1 MPDGVRHRRVAQC
14 DSTVPRDES
23 SLIKGCGTPEAT
35 APPRTV
41 SRVQS
46 CVATDWEILLR
57 PDVGEGRNMVL
68 RRGRC
73 ADQVCEAVEDRFC
86 PSVGIKEEKKKRRR
100 DRKETP
106 SSGMATSEVALT
118 AFSPINL
125 HVLEFDQADILWKF
139 EYDANSGNGIPL
151 MSRARRLANGG
162 QSPLVWPRLA
172 WEASGSPEVT
182 PQPH

>member
-1 MPDGVRHRRVAQC
+1 MPGGVRHRRVAQS
-14 DSTVPRDES
+14 DSTVPRDEPS
-23 SLIKGCGTPEAT
+23 PIKGCGTPVAT

-57 PDVGEGRNMVL
+57 PDVGEGRNNVF

-73 ADQVCEAVEDRFC
+73 ADQLCEAVEDRFC
-86 PSVGIKEEKKKRRR
+86 SSVGIEEKKRRR

-106 SSGMATSEVALT
+106 SSGMATSEGALT
-118 AFSPINL
+118 VFSPINL
-125 HVLEFDQADILWKF
+125 HVLEFDQDDILWMY
-139 EYDANSGNGIPL
+139 EYDANSVNGIPL
-151 MSRARRLANGG
+151 MSRARRLANVG

-172 WEASGSPEVT
+172 WEASGNLEVT